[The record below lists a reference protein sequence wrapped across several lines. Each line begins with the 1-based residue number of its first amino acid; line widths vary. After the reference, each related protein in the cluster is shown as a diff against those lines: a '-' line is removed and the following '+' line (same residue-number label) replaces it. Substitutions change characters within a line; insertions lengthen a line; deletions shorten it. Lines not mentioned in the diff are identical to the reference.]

1 VVLLIINT
9 EGEKSNAAIVL
20 LLLLSLLC
28 KQKELVHSSASVVN
42 SEMRI
47 LRQVFFLW
55 REMGPSLK
63 TLNTRKVFKKN
74 ENEKS
79 RQLIMK
85 KGKRER
91 ERCASKGGLVIPP
104 PLYLRLLL
112 LRCITKRRKI

>member
-1 VVLLIINT
+1 VERNGAFA
-9 EGEKSNAAIVL
+9 ENPKYSKSL
-20 LLLLSLLC
+20 
-28 KQKELVHSSASVVN
+28 QKK
-42 SEMRI
+42 M
-47 LRQVFFLW
+47 
-55 REMGPSLK
+55 K
-63 TLNTRKVFKKN
+63 
-74 ENEKS
+74 NEKS